1 MANVWCRAKV
11 SSEDEKITNYPKH
24 TVGPMQLLEFS
35 VHPMQLLEFYLTST
49 PLVIVWPVEPVEE
62 FQGLSHLLVLRDFI
76 QLLELLCQYPELS
89 WDPIIDQ
96 FTQVK
101 RERDQSAKQEH
112 DIQDLLLCQLLGHSV
127 TPVECQNVK

>member
-1 MANVWCRAKV
+1 MANVWCRAMV
-11 SSEDEKITNYPKH
+11 SSEDEKITHYLVRS
-24 TVGPMQLLEFS
+24 TVG
-35 VHPMQLLEFYLTST
+35 PMQLLEFYLTST
-49 PLVIVWPVEPVEE
+49 PLVLVWPVEPVEE
-62 FQGLSHLLVLRDFI
+62 FQGLSHLLVLQDFI

-112 DIQDLLLCQLLGHSV
+112 DIPDLPSSSSASFLATLSR
-127 TPVECQNVK
+127 